1 MFKPK
6 FIENDSTA
14 MDSIRRWKEKQR
26 KFKCFF
32 RPKIE
37 VTNFQ
42 NKQVES
48 NCFKFNLINN
58 ITKLLYNA
66 QQFDGTG
73 DIWKQGKSEPLM
85 RNFPA

>member
-1 MFKPK
+1 
-6 FIENDSTA
+6 
-14 MDSIRRWKEKQR
+14 MDSIRRWKETQR
-26 KFKCFF
+26 KFTCFF

-42 NKQVES
+42 DKQLKS
-48 NCFKFNLINN
+48 NCFNFNLINN

-73 DIWKQGKSEPLM
+73 DIWKQRKSESLM
-85 RNFPA
+85 RNLPAV